1 MMHTSESTANIYKAL
16 IEAAPEIRAIPK
28 SKSGYDYK
36 YATLDSLIEM
46 LRSVLPKH
54 GLWFVQ
60 SPTDCDDGITLRTTI
75 IHSSGEYVEDS
86 ITFSKTDLTKGK
98 PNDTQKIGAAIT
110 YFRRYVLSSL
120 FGVAADEDTDGI
132 SQVRQPQPQPAQA
145 KTQTQPQPHPQ
156 PQPQP
161 TQAKTQ
167 KTQEKK
173 DPVPFIMCEIAKRM
187 KAGATKESI
196 LVDFAEI
203 LKTDEVRPIEN
214 MSAGEQSVLAR
225 ELYRRQ
231 KAK

>member
-28 SKSGYDYK
+28 SKSGFEYK

-60 SPTDCDDGITLRTTI
+60 SPTDCDDGINLRTTI
-75 IHSSGEYVEDS
+75 IHSSGEFVEDS
-86 ITFSKTDLTKGK
+86 ITFSKTELTKGK

-110 YFRRYVLSSL
+110 YFRRYVLASL
-120 FGVAADEDTDGI
+120 FGVAADEDTDGV
-132 SQVRQPQPQPAQA
+132 SQLRQ
-145 KTQTQPQPHPQ
+145 PQ

-161 TQAKTQ
+161 TQAKPQPQPQPTQAKQQ

-187 KAGATKESI
+187 KAGETKESI

-203 LKTDEVRPIEN
+203 LKTDEVRPIED